1 MRKLLINTMLK
12 AKQIKRGIP
21 ELDPIVT
28 MYDFQAV
35 GMLIAQPES
44 QAPKCS
50 NTSTLLSKKKTKSN
64 ENSHQ

>member
-21 ELDPIVT
+21 ELGPIVT
-28 MYDFQAV
+28 VYGFQAV
-35 GMLIAQPES
+35 GMLIAQPQS